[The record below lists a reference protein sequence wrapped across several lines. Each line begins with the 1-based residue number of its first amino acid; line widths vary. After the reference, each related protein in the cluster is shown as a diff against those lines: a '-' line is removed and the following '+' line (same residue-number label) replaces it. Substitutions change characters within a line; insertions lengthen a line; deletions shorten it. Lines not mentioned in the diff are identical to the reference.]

1 MIRRTLLTGLTL
13 LLLAPAAPAQQAT
26 PTPEPSAA
34 GFEPGHERMLPHRA
48 AYRLTLDGVRD
59 GAGIAQAQGVM
70 LFDILDA
77 CDAWAARQRFTLII
91 QDRDGNSIET
101 SSEYNTLEAKDGS
114 RLRFSLSQI
123 TEGAVT
129 SRITGT
135 AELTPEGG
143 VARYTEPATTEE
155 RLPPDTLLPMLHT
168 IRSLAAARA
177 GQRLMVAPLFDGT
190 SADGA
195 QDTTTIIAGGWAA
208 PQENAAFPLLSPL
221 SSARMRIAF
230 FDRDQS
236 AQGGASTPSYEV
248 SLRYYE
254 NGVADELL
262 MDFGDFRVKGE
273 LAELTPIPSPC

>member
-13 LLLAPAAPAQQAT
+13 LLLAPAAPAQEAR
-26 PTPEPSAA
+26 PAPV
-34 GFEPGHERMLPHRA
+34 FEPGHERMLPHRA

-77 CDAWAARQRFTLII
+77 CESWAARQRFTLII

-129 SRITGT
+129 SRISGT
-135 AELTPEGG
+135 AELTPQGG
-143 VARYTEPATTEE
+143 VVRYTEPAVAEE

-177 GQRLMVAPLFDGT
+177 GERLLVAPLFDGT
-190 SADGA
+190 SAEGA
-195 QDTTTIIAGGWAA
+195 QDTTTIISGGWAA

-221 SSARMRIAF
+221 GSARMRIAF

-262 MDFGDFRVKGE
+262 MDFGDFRVRGE